1 MVRVSPTP
9 NERERIRRAQRRLVR
24 AGKPVTVE
32 SVSLE
37 AALPI
42 HKVAFVL
49 AQRVTP

>member
-1 MVRVSPTP
+1 MRASPTP
-9 NERERIRRAQRRLVR
+9 NERERIRRAIARLTRKRLV
-24 AGKPVTVE
+24 VTAE

-49 AQRVTP
+49 SQQVTP